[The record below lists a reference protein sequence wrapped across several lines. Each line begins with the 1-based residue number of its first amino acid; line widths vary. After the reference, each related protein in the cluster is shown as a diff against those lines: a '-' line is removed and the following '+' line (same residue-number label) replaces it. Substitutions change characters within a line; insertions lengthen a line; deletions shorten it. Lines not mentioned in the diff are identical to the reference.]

1 MEEYNDQYYI
11 NKITEKIGS
20 IEDQELKE
28 LVMRLVAERNNLMN
42 VIKVDP
48 LTGAYNRRII
58 KKIRDYSS
66 VAMCDIDEFKK
77 INDDLGHPTGDLAL
91 QLVAQVLES
100 KCRDKDY
107 VIRLGGDEF
116 AIVFCGARKDA
127 VKQRMREI
135 AKNLEETQF
144 KSGHKI
150 TLSVGIAH
158 NYGDEPLEKVIDK
171 ADKALYSSKQNGR
184 NRITSYDEM
193 FFTEQP
199 NYRVEESKSVHT
211 I

>member
-20 IEDQELKE
+20 VEDQELKE
-28 LVMRLVAERNNLMN
+28 LVMRLVAERNNLVN

-48 LTGAYNRRII
+48 LTGVYNRRIL
-58 KKIRDYSS
+58 KRVRDYTS

-116 AIVFCGARKDA
+116 AIVFCGARKDT

-135 AKNLEETQF
+135 AKTLEETQF

-158 NYGDEPLEKVIDK
+158 NYNDEPIEKAIEK

-184 NRITSYDEM
+184 NTITSYDEM
-193 FFTEQP
+193 FFDGQP
-199 NYRVEESKSVHT
+199 NFRIEESKPHT
-211 I
+211 M